1 MTTAALFELEGPA
14 PGVDE
19 EVPAARPLVCGAES
33 AEPSAR
39 G

>member
-14 PGVDE
+14 PGV
-19 EVPAARPLVCGAES
+19 PAARPLVCGAES
-33 AEPSAR
+33 AGPSAR